1 MCTTVLAVIV
11 GLIMV
16 NIMKPGVNKEVE
28 DKLVAA
34 KAKVEA
40 ADVGADKE
48 KAEGEGPDYAK
59 QEVHLSNL
67 LGWAIDQVKRQA
79 EKK

>member
-1 MCTTVLAVIV
+1 MAELKPSDDAILIAASNLAVA
-11 GLIMV
+11 L
-16 NIMKPGVNKEVE
+16 
-28 DKLVAA
+28 
-34 KAKVEA
+34 
-40 ADVGADKE
+40 ADMRRDELTKE